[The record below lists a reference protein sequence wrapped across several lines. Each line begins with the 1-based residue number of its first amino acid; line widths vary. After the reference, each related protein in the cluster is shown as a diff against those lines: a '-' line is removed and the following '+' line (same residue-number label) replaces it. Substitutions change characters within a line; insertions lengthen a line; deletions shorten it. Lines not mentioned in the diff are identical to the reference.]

1 MTKHYPNI
9 NKKAKKPSMY
19 FWLKVT
25 KKLHRLG
32 WFRLS
37 KFTAKL
43 VR

>member
-1 MTKHYPNI
+1 MTQFYPNI
-9 NKKAKKPSMY
+9 NKKKKQPNMY
-19 FWLKVT
+19 FWLRVT
-25 KKLHRLG
+25 KVLHRLG